1 MLKLPPDFKRF
12 KLKKIQSLKEIFSIF
27 AIDFPWATGFDK
39 VLVTK
44 NGGFVITWSKLF
56 WRKSAG
62 KSFRFALTTFKLIL
76 FSIAFFVKSNSTSAI
91 QYETQTLIT
100 ATIEDKI
107 VATGKVLPEDE
118 VNVVPQIAGIIQ
130 ELYVEEGD
138 EISTG
143 DLIAKIKVV
152 PNEQTLNSAEGR
164 VKSAQIVM
172 NNSKIEYERNKV
184 LYEKEIIS
192 EQDFNSATLRY
203 NQDMQNLSNAKSDLQ
218 IIKLGSSG
226 GSTITNTNV
235 RATVSGT
242 ILEIPVEEGDQVIQ
256 ANTFNAGTIIA
267 TIADLNK
274 MIFEGQVDEG
284 EVGKL
289 KVDMPL
295 VVTLGAIEGKE
306 YEAKLRLIAPKGTE
320 VAGAIQFK
328 IEGEVYLDDEYV
340 VRAGYSANASI
351 VANKK
356 EDVLAISEAL
366 LQYDSKTKK
375 PYVEIET
382 SSQKFERKNVKLGIS
397 DGVNAELISGVSK
410 TDKIKVWN
418 RTEPDKRGEVE
429 GEDAGYDN

>member
-1 MLKLPPDFKRF
+1 MKYLKYIGIAALIGGV
-12 KLKKIQSLKEIFSIF
+12 LF
-27 AIDFPWATGFDK
+27 AT
-39 VLVTK
+39 
-44 NGGFVITWSKLF
+44 
-56 WRKSAG
+56 
-62 KSFRFALTTFKLIL
+62 
-76 FSIAFFVKSNSTSAI
+76 AFFIKSNSTSSI
-91 QYETQTLIT
+91 VYDTQPLIT

-118 VNVVPQIAGIIQ
+118 VNIVPQIAGIIQ
-130 ELYVEEGD
+130 EILVEEGD
-138 EISTG
+138 ELSAG
-143 DLIAKIKVV
+143 DLIARIKVV

-164 VKSAQIVM
+164 VKSAQIVLK
-172 NNSKIEYERNKV
+172 NSKIEFERNKA
-184 LYEKEIIS
+184 LFSKEIIS
-192 EQDFNSATLRY
+192 EQDFNSVTLRY

-242 ILEIPVEEGDQVIQ
+242 ILEIPVKEGDQVIQ
-256 ANTFNAGTIIA
+256 ANTFNAGTTIA
-267 TIADLNK
+267 TIADLDK

-289 KVDMPL
+289 SVEMPL
-295 VVTLGAIEGKE
+295 VITLGAIEGKE
-306 YEAKLRLIAPKGTE
+306 YEAKLKLISPKGTE
-320 VAGAIQFK
+320 VGGAIQFK

-340 VRAGYSANASI
+340 IRAGYSANASI
-351 VANKK
+351 VSERKV
-356 EDVLAISEAL
+356 DVIAISEAL

-382 SSQKFERKNVKLGIS
+382 SNQKFKRQDVKLGIS

-418 RTEPDKRGEVE
+418 KTEPDKRGEVE
-429 GEDAGYDN
+429 DNGWN

>member
-1 MLKLPPDFKRF
+1 MKYLKH
-12 KLKKIQSLKEIFSIF
+12 I
-27 AIDFPWATGFDK
+27 G
-39 VLVTK
+39 
-44 NGGFVITWSKLF
+44 ITL
-56 WRKSAG
+56 
-62 KSFRFALTTFKLIL
+62 LIL
-76 FSIAFFVKSNSTSAI
+76 GILFASAFFIKSNSKSSI
-91 QYETQTLIT
+91 VYDTQTLIT
-100 ATIEDKI
+100 TSIEEKI

-118 VNVVPQIAGIIQ
+118 VNIVPQIAGIIQ
-130 ELYVEEGD
+130 EILVEEGD
-138 EISTG
+138 EIFAG
-143 DLIAKIKVV
+143 DLIARIKVV

-164 VKSAQIVM
+164 VKNAQIVM
-172 NNSKIEYERNKV
+172 KNSEIEFERNQALFK
-184 LYEKEIIS
+184 KEIIS
-192 EQDFNSATLRY
+192 EQEYNASELRY

-226 GSTITNTNV
+226 GSTITNTNI

-289 KVDMPL
+289 TVGMPL
-295 VVTLGAIEGKE
+295 IVTLGAIENKE

-351 VANKK
+351 ITDKK
-356 EDVLAISEAL
+356 SDITAISEAL
-366 LQYDSKTKK
+366 LQYDSETKK

-382 SSQKFERKNVKLGIS
+382 SSQKFVRRDVKLGIS
-397 DGVNAELISGVSK
+397 DGINAELLSGVKKS
-410 TDKIKVWN
+410 DKIKVWN
-418 RTEPDKRGEVE
+418 KTEPIKRGETDSPSDE
-429 GEDAGYDN
+429 RSFD

>member
-1 MLKLPPDFKRF
+1 MKYLKYVGL
-12 KLKKIQSLKEIFSIF
+12 
-27 AIDFPWATGFDK
+27 
-39 VLVTK
+39 
-44 NGGFVITWSKLF
+44 
-56 WRKSAG
+56 
-62 KSFRFALTTFKLIL
+62 FALGFGIL

-429 GEDAGYDN
+429 SEDAGYDN

>member
-1 MLKLPPDFKRF
+1 MKYLKYVGL
-12 KLKKIQSLKEIFSIF
+12 
-27 AIDFPWATGFDK
+27 
-39 VLVTK
+39 
-44 NGGFVITWSKLF
+44 
-56 WRKSAG
+56 
-62 KSFRFALTTFKLIL
+62 FALGFGIL

-306 YEAKLRLIAPKGTE
+306 YDAKLRLIAPKGTE

-397 DGVNAELISGVSK
+397 DGVNAELLSGVSK

>member
-1 MLKLPPDFKRF
+1 MKYLKYVGL
-12 KLKKIQSLKEIFSIF
+12 
-27 AIDFPWATGFDK
+27 
-39 VLVTK
+39 
-44 NGGFVITWSKLF
+44 
-56 WRKSAG
+56 
-62 KSFRFALTTFKLIL
+62 FALGFGIL

-382 SSQKFERKNVKLGIS
+382 SSQTFERKNVKLGIS

>member
-1 MLKLPPDFKRF
+1 MKYLKYIGIAAL
-12 KLKKIQSLKEIFSIF
+12 LGGVLF
-27 AIDFPWATGFDK
+27 AT
-39 VLVTK
+39 
-44 NGGFVITWSKLF
+44 
-56 WRKSAG
+56 
-62 KSFRFALTTFKLIL
+62 
-76 FSIAFFVKSNSTSAI
+76 AFFIKSNSTSSI
-91 QYETQTLIT
+91 VYDTQTLIT

-130 ELYVEEGD
+130 EILVEEGD
-138 EISTG
+138 QVSAG
-143 DLIAKIKVV
+143 DLIARIKVV

-164 VKSAQIVM
+164 VKSAQIVLK
-172 NNSKIEYERNKV
+172 NSKTEFERNKT
-184 LYEKEIIS
+184 LFSKEIIS
-192 EQDFNSATLRY
+192 EQDFNSVTLRY

-242 ILEIPVEEGDQVIQ
+242 ILEIPVKEGDQVIQ
-256 ANTFNAGTIIA
+256 ANTFNAGTTIA
-267 TIADLNK
+267 TIADLDK

-289 KVDMPL
+289 SVDMPL
-295 VVTLGAIEGKE
+295 IITLGAIEGKE
-306 YEAKLRLIAPKGTE
+306 YEAKLKLISPKGTE
-320 VAGAIQFK
+320 VGGAIQFK

-340 VRAGYSANASI
+340 IRAGYSANASI
-351 VANKK
+351 VSERKV
-356 EDVLAISEAL
+356 DVIAISEAL

-382 SSQKFERKNVKLGIS
+382 SNQKFKRQDVKLGIS

-418 RTEPDKRGEVE
+418 KTEPDKRGEVE
-429 GEDAGYDN
+429 DNGWN

>member
-1 MLKLPPDFKRF
+1 MKYLKYVGL
-12 KLKKIQSLKEIFSIF
+12 
-27 AIDFPWATGFDK
+27 
-39 VLVTK
+39 
-44 NGGFVITWSKLF
+44 
-56 WRKSAG
+56 
-62 KSFRFALTTFKLIL
+62 FALGFGIL

-138 EISTG
+138 EILTG

-172 NNSKIEYERNKV
+172 NNSKIEYERNIV

>member
-1 MLKLPPDFKRF
+1 MKYLKYVGL
-12 KLKKIQSLKEIFSIF
+12 
-27 AIDFPWATGFDK
+27 
-39 VLVTK
+39 
-44 NGGFVITWSKLF
+44 
-56 WRKSAG
+56 
-62 KSFRFALTTFKLIL
+62 FALGFGIL

-192 EQDFNSATLRY
+192 DQDFNSATLRY

-418 RTEPDKRGEVE
+418 RTEPDKRGEAE

>member
-1 MLKLPPDFKRF
+1 MKYLKYVGL
-12 KLKKIQSLKEIFSIF
+12 
-27 AIDFPWATGFDK
+27 
-39 VLVTK
+39 
-44 NGGFVITWSKLF
+44 
-56 WRKSAG
+56 
-62 KSFRFALTTFKLIL
+62 FALGFGIL

-164 VKSAQIVM
+164 VKSTQIVM

-356 EDVLAISEAL
+356 EDILAISEAL

-429 GEDAGYDN
+429 SEDAGYDN

>member
-1 MLKLPPDFKRF
+1 MKYLKYVGL
-12 KLKKIQSLKEIFSIF
+12 
-27 AIDFPWATGFDK
+27 
-39 VLVTK
+39 
-44 NGGFVITWSKLF
+44 
-56 WRKSAG
+56 
-62 KSFRFALTTFKLIL
+62 FALGFGIL

-143 DLIAKIKVV
+143 DWKAKIKVV

-192 EQDFNSATLRY
+192 DQDFNSATLRY

>member
-1 MLKLPPDFKRF
+1 MKYLKY
-12 KLKKIQSLKEIFSIF
+12 IGITSL
-27 AIDFPWATGFDK
+27 
-39 VLVTK
+39 VL
-44 NGGFVITWSKLF
+44 G
-56 WRKSAG
+56 
-62 KSFRFALTTFKLIL
+62 IL
-76 FSIAFFVKSNSTSAI
+76 YASAFFIKSNSKSSI
-91 QYETQTLIT
+91 VYDTQTLIT

-130 ELYVEEGD
+130 KILVEEGD
-138 EISTG
+138 EISAG
-143 DLIAKIKVV
+143 DLIARIKVV

-164 VKSAQIVM
+164 VKSAIIVLS
-172 NNSKIEYERNKV
+172 NSKIEFERNKA
-184 LYEKEIIS
+184 LFAKEIIS
-192 EQDFNSATLRY
+192 EQDFSSVTLRY

-235 RATVSGT
+235 RATISGT
-242 ILEIPVEEGDQVIQ
+242 ILEIPVKEGDQVIQ
-256 ANTFNAGTIIA
+256 ANTFNAGTTIA

-289 KVDMPL
+289 RVGMPL
-295 VVTLGAIEGKE
+295 IITLGAIEGKE
-306 YEAKLRLIAPKGTE
+306 YNAKLRLIAPKGTE

-340 VRAGYSANASI
+340 IRAGYSANASI
-351 VANKK
+351 VTQRKV
-356 EDVLAISEAL
+356 DITAISESL
-366 LQYDSKTKK
+366 LQYDSKTKN

-382 SSQKFERKNVKLGIS
+382 SDQKFIRKDVKLGIS
-397 DGVNAELISGVSK
+397 DGINAELIEGVSK

-418 RTEPDKRGEVE
+418 KTEPDKRGEVE
-429 GEDAGYDN
+429 EEEED

>member
-1 MLKLPPDFKRF
+1 MKYLKYVGL
-12 KLKKIQSLKEIFSIF
+12 
-27 AIDFPWATGFDK
+27 
-39 VLVTK
+39 
-44 NGGFVITWSKLF
+44 
-56 WRKSAG
+56 
-62 KSFRFALTTFKLIL
+62 FALGFGIL

-138 EISTG
+138 EILTG

-418 RTEPDKRGEVE
+418 RTEPDKRGEEE
-429 GEDAGYDN
+429 GLTAAEYDN

>member
-1 MLKLPPDFKRF
+1 MKYLKYVGL
-12 KLKKIQSLKEIFSIF
+12 
-27 AIDFPWATGFDK
+27 
-39 VLVTK
+39 
-44 NGGFVITWSKLF
+44 
-56 WRKSAG
+56 
-62 KSFRFALTTFKLIL
+62 FALGFGIL

-418 RTEPDKRGEVE
+418 RTEPDRRGEVE

>member
-1 MLKLPPDFKRF
+1 MKYLKY
-12 KLKKIQSLKEIFSIF
+12 IGITSL
-27 AIDFPWATGFDK
+27 
-39 VLVTK
+39 VL
-44 NGGFVITWSKLF
+44 G
-56 WRKSAG
+56 
-62 KSFRFALTTFKLIL
+62 IL
-76 FSIAFFVKSNSTSAI
+76 YASAFFIKSNSKSSI
-91 QYETQTLIT
+91 VYDTQTLIT

-130 ELYVEEGD
+130 KILVEEGD
-138 EISTG
+138 EISAG
-143 DLIAKIKVV
+143 DLIARIKVV

-164 VKSAQIVM
+164 VKSAIIVLS
-172 NNSKIEYERNKV
+172 NSKIEFERNKA
-184 LYEKEIIS
+184 LFAKEIIS
-192 EQDFNSATLRY
+192 EQDFNSVTLRY

-242 ILEIPVEEGDQVIQ
+242 ILEIPVKEGDQVIQ
-256 ANTFNAGTIIA
+256 ANTFNAGTTIA

-289 KVDMPL
+289 SVDMPL
-295 VVTLGAIEGKE
+295 IITLGAIEDKE
-306 YEAKLRLIAPKGTE
+306 YNAKLRLIAPKGTE

-340 VRAGYSANASI
+340 IRAGYSANASI
-351 VANKK
+351 VTQRKV
-356 EDVLAISEAL
+356 DITAISESL
-366 LQYDSKTKK
+366 LQYDSKTKN

-382 SSQKFERKNVKLGIS
+382 SDQKFIRKDVKLGIS
-397 DGVNAELISGVSK
+397 DGINAELIEGVSK

-418 RTEPDKRGEVE
+418 KTEPDKRGEVE
-429 GEDAGYDN
+429 EEEED

>member
-1 MLKLPPDFKRF
+1 MKYLKYVGL
-12 KLKKIQSLKEIFSIF
+12 
-27 AIDFPWATGFDK
+27 
-39 VLVTK
+39 
-44 NGGFVITWSKLF
+44 
-56 WRKSAG
+56 
-62 KSFRFALTTFKLIL
+62 FALGFGIL

-172 NNSKIEYERNKV
+172 NNSKIEYQRNKV

>member
-1 MLKLPPDFKRF
+1 MKYLKY
-12 KLKKIQSLKEIFSIF
+12 IGITSL
-27 AIDFPWATGFDK
+27 
-39 VLVTK
+39 VL
-44 NGGFVITWSKLF
+44 G
-56 WRKSAG
+56 
-62 KSFRFALTTFKLIL
+62 IL
-76 FSIAFFVKSNSTSAI
+76 YASAFFIKSNSKSSI
-91 QYETQTLIT
+91 VYDTQTLIT

-107 VATGKVLPEDE
+107 VATGKVVPEDE

-130 ELYVEEGD
+130 KILVEEGD
-138 EISTG
+138 EVSAG
-143 DLIAKIKVV
+143 DLIARIKVV

-164 VKSAQIVM
+164 VKSAIIVLS
-172 NNSKIEYERNKV
+172 NSKIEFERNKA
-184 LYEKEIIS
+184 LFAKEIIS
-192 EQDFNSATLRY
+192 EQDFNSVTLRY

-242 ILEIPVEEGDQVIQ
+242 ILEIPVKEGDQVIQ
-256 ANTFNAGTIIA
+256 ANTFNAGTTIA

-289 KVDMPL
+289 RVGMPL
-295 VVTLGAIEGKE
+295 IITLGAIEGKE
-306 YEAKLRLIAPKGTE
+306 YNAKLRLIAPKGTE

-340 VRAGYSANASI
+340 IRAGYSANASI
-351 VANKK
+351 VTQRKV
-356 EDVLAISEAL
+356 DITAISESL
-366 LQYDSKTKK
+366 LQYDSKTKN

-382 SSQKFERKNVKLGIS
+382 SDQKFERKDVKLGIS
-397 DGVNAELISGVSK
+397 DGINAELIEGVSK

-418 RTEPDKRGEVE
+418 KTEPDKRGEVE
-429 GEDAGYDN
+429 EEEEEED

>member
-1 MLKLPPDFKRF
+1 MKYLKYVGL
-12 KLKKIQSLKEIFSIF
+12 
-27 AIDFPWATGFDK
+27 
-39 VLVTK
+39 
-44 NGGFVITWSKLF
+44 
-56 WRKSAG
+56 
-62 KSFRFALTTFKLIL
+62 FALGFGIL
-76 FSIAFFVKSNSTSAI
+76 FSIAFFIKSNSTSAI

-138 EISTG
+138 EILTG

-397 DGVNAELISGVSK
+397 DGVNAELLSGVSK

>member
-1 MLKLPPDFKRF
+1 MKYLKYIGIAALIGGV
-12 KLKKIQSLKEIFSIF
+12 LF
-27 AIDFPWATGFDK
+27 AT
-39 VLVTK
+39 
-44 NGGFVITWSKLF
+44 
-56 WRKSAG
+56 
-62 KSFRFALTTFKLIL
+62 
-76 FSIAFFVKSNSTSAI
+76 AFFIKSNSTSSI
-91 QYETQTLIT
+91 VYETQTLIT

-118 VNVVPQIAGIIQ
+118 VNIVPQIAGIIQ
-130 ELYVEEGD
+130 EILVEEGD
-138 EISTG
+138 ELSAG
-143 DLIAKIKVV
+143 DLIARIKVV

-164 VKSAQIVM
+164 VKSAQIVLK
-172 NNSKIEYERNKV
+172 NSKIEFERNKA
-184 LYEKEIIS
+184 LFAKEIIS
-192 EQDFNSATLRY
+192 EQDFNSVTLRY

-242 ILEIPVEEGDQVIQ
+242 ILEIPVKEGDQVIQ
-256 ANTFNAGTIIA
+256 ANTFNAGTTIA
-267 TIADLNK
+267 TIADLDK

-289 KVDMPL
+289 SVDMPL
-295 VVTLGAIEGKE
+295 IITLGAIEGKE
-306 YEAKLRLIAPKGTE
+306 YEAKLKLISPKGTE
-320 VAGAIQFK
+320 VGGAIQFK

-340 VRAGYSANASI
+340 IRAGYSANASI
-351 VANKK
+351 VSERKV
-356 EDVLAISEAL
+356 DVIAISEAL

-382 SSQKFERKNVKLGIS
+382 SNQKFKRQDVKLGIS

-418 RTEPDKRGEVE
+418 KTEPDKRGEVE
-429 GEDAGYDN
+429 DNGWN